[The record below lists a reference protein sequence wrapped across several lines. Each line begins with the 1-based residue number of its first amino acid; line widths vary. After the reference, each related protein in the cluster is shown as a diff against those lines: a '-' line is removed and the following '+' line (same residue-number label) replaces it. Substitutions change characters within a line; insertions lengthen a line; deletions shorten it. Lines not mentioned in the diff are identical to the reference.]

1 MNIDDTQ
8 KMAPFRDEPTVRFKV
23 DELKFTKD
31 SVLPITIAMN
41 VVPATA
47 WFGRA
52 FWAAMGACAAGF
64 VVGLLALFVYW
75 LH

>member
-47 WFGRA
+47 AAPRA
-52 FWAAMGACAAGF
+52 RRSAPPPCAESWRGWWA
-64 VVGLLALFVYW
+64 W
-75 LH
+75 